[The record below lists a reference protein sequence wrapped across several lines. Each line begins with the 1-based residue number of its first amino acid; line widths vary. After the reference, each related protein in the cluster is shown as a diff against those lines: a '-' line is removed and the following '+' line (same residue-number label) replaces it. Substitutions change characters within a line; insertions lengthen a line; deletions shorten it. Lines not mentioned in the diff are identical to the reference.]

1 MAEPIQAITMNPA
14 VSAVSGV
21 APDTTSQ
28 VSAVAAKNVTPFQ
41 SMLDAAVS
49 GLDSVSRT
57 EDKANAYIAQYAK
70 GNVSM
75 EEALMEVS
83 KMTMAVEFASTVV
96 NHAVTAFKEIEQ
108 TPV

>member
-1 MAEPIQAITMNPA
+1 MAEPIQAVSFNPA
-14 VSAVSGV
+14 VSAVTGV
-21 APDTTSQ
+21 DSDITSQ
-28 VSAVAAKNVTPFQ
+28 VQAVTAKNVTPFQ
-41 SMLDAAVS
+41 VMLDAAVS
-49 GLDSVSRT
+49 GLDSVSSV
-57 EDKANAYIAQYAK
+57 ENKANAYIAQYAK

-96 NHAVTAFKEIEQ
+96 NHTVTAFKEIQQ

>member
-1 MAEPIQAITMNPA
+1 MAEGIQAIQ
-14 VSAVSGV
+14 G
-21 APDTTSQ
+21 
-28 VSAVAAKNVTPFQ
+28 VSAVAGLAPESTAQVQAVDTKNSTPFQ
-41 SMLDAAVS
+41 VMLDAAVS
-49 GLDSVSRT
+49 GLDSVSRV
-57 EDKANAYIAQYAK
+57 EDKANAYISQYAK

-96 NHAVTAFKEIEQ
+96 NHTVTAFKEIQQ

>member
-1 MAEPIQAITMNPA
+1 MAEPIQAISFNPA
-14 VSAVSGV
+14 VSAVTGTE
-21 APDTTSQ
+21 PETTAQ
-28 VSAVAAKNVTPFQ
+28 VQAVSAKNATPFQ
-41 SMLDAAVS
+41 VMLDAAVN
-49 GLDSVSRT
+49 GLDGVSRI

-96 NHAVTAFKEIEQ
+96 NHTVTAFKEIQQ